1 MPAFRRTAV
10 NNAIYPGLRD
20 KVVFISGGASGI
32 GESIVRHFS
41 GQGCKVGFVDIA
53 DDAASALIADLGPEA
68 RLHYE
73 HCDVTDI
80 AALQRAIDAVR
91 QALGPITILVN
102 NAAHDQR
109 YTIDEVTPELWDNR
123 LAINVRHQFFAA
135 QAIYPDMK
143 AAGGGAIINYSSS
156 AWLTGAANLAAYST
170 AKAGVLGLT
179 KSLARDLGPYNIR
192 VNAIIPGWI
201 MTQRQLDLWL
211 TPEAEKNLMARQC
224 LKHKLHPADCAR
236 MTLFLASEDASG
248 ITSQSFVVDGGR
260 L

>member
-1 MPAFRRTAV
+1 MK
-10 NNAIYPGLRD
+10 NAIYPSLKD

-32 GESIVRHFS
+32 GESIVRHFAE
-41 GQGCKVGFVDIA
+41 QGSKVGFIDIN
-53 DDAASALIADLGPEA
+53 DDAAKALIADIGPKA
-68 RLHYE
+68 TLHYE

-80 AALQRAIDAVR
+80 AALKRAIDAVR
-91 QALGPITILVN
+91 KALGPINILVN

-109 YTIDEVTPELWDNR
+109 HTIDEVTPEFWDNR
-123 LAINVRHQFFAA
+123 LSINVKHHFFAT

-179 KSLARDLGPYNIR
+179 KSLARDLGVHNIR
-192 VNAIIPGWI
+192 VNAVIPGWI
-201 MTQRQLDLWL
+201 MTKRQLDLWL
-211 TPEAEKNLMARQC
+211 TPEAEQNLMARQC
-224 LKHKLHPADCAR
+224 LKHKLYPADCAR
-236 MTLFLASEDASG
+236 MTLFLASDEASG
-248 ITSQSFVVDGGR
+248 LTSQSFIVDGGR

>member
-1 MPAFRRTAV
+1 MQ
-10 NNAIYPGLRD
+10 NAIYPSLKD

-32 GESIVRHFS
+32 GESIVRHFA

-53 DDAASALIADLGPEA
+53 DAAAKALIADIGAGA

-80 AALQRAIDAVR
+80 DELKRAIAAVR
-91 QALGPITILVN
+91 KALGPITILVN

-109 YTIDEVTPELWDNR
+109 HAIDDVTPEFWDNR
-123 LAINVRHQFFAA
+123 IAINVRHQFFAA

-143 AAGGGAIINYSSS
+143 AAGGGAIVNYSSS

-170 AKAGVLGLT
+170 SKAGVLGLT
-179 KSLARDLGPYNIR
+179 KSLARDLGVHNIR

-201 MTQRQLDLWL
+201 MTKRQLELWL
-211 TPEAEKNLMARQC
+211 TPEAEKNLMERQC
-224 LKHKLHPADCAR
+224 LKHKLMPADCAR
-236 MTLFLASEDASG
+236 MTLFLASDDASG
-248 ITSQSFVVDGGR
+248 LTSQNFVVDGGR

>member
-1 MPAFRRTAV
+1 V
-10 NNAIYPGLRD
+10 DNAIYPGLRD
-20 KVVFISGGASGI
+20 RVVFISGGASGI
-32 GESIVRHFS
+32 GESIVRHFA

-53 DDAASALIADLGPEA
+53 DAAARALIADLGPEV

-80 AALQRAIDAVR
+80 AALQRAIGAVR

-109 YTIDEVTPELWDNR
+109 YGIDEVTPELWDNR
-123 LAINVRHQFFAA
+123 LAVNIRHQFFAA
-135 QAIYPDMK
+135 QAVYPDMK

-156 AWLTGAANLAAYST
+156 AWMTGAVNLAAYST

-179 KSLARDLGPYNIR
+179 KSLARDLGAYNIR
-192 VNAIIPGWI
+192 VNAVIPAWI

-211 TPEAEKNLMARQC
+211 TPEAEQNLMARQC
-224 LKHKLHPADCAR
+224 LKHKLYPADCAR
-236 MTLFLASEDASG
+236 MTLFLASDEASG
-248 ITSQSFVVDGGR
+248 LTSQSFVVDGGR

>member
-1 MPAFRRTAV
+1 MT
-10 NNAIYPGLRD
+10 NAIYPGLKD

-32 GESIVRHFS
+32 GESIVRHFAE
-41 GQGCKVGFVDIA
+41 QGCKIGFVDIA
-53 DDAASALIADLGPEA
+53 DDAARTLIADIGPTV

-91 QALGPITILVN
+91 KALGPITILVN

-109 YTIDEVTPELWDNR
+109 HTIDEVTPEFWDDR
-123 LAINVRHQFFAA
+123 LAINLKHQFFAA

-156 AWLTGAANLAAYST
+156 AWMTATANLAAYST

-179 KSLARDLGPYNIR
+179 KSLARDLGVHNIR
-192 VNAIIPGWI
+192 VNAIVPGWI
-201 MTQRQLDLWL
+201 MTKRQIDLWL
-211 TPEAEKNLMARQC
+211 TPEAEENLMARQC
-224 LKHKLHPADCAR
+224 LKHKLYPADCAR
-236 MTLFLASEDASG
+236 MTLFLASDDASG
-248 ITSQSFVVDGGR
+248 LTSQSFIVDGGR

>member
-1 MPAFRRTAV
+1 MK
-10 NNAIYPGLRD
+10 NAIYPSLKD

-32 GESIVRHFS
+32 GESIVRHFAE
-41 GQGCKVGFVDIA
+41 QGCKVGFVDIA
-53 DDAASALIADLGPEA
+53 DDAATALIADIGPAA

-80 AALQRAIDAVR
+80 ATLKQAIDEVR
-91 QALGPITILVN
+91 KALGPITILVN

-109 YTIDEVTPELWDNR
+109 HTIDEVTPEFWDDR
-123 LAINVRHQFFAA
+123 LAVNLKHQFFAA

-156 AWLTGAANLAAYST
+156 AWMTGTADLAAYST

-179 KSLARDLGPYNIR
+179 KSLARDFGVHNIR
-192 VNAIIPGWI
+192 VNAVIPGWI
-201 MTQRQLDLWL
+201 MTRRQIDLWL
-211 TPEAEKNLMARQC
+211 TPEAEAGLMARQC
-224 LKHKLHPADCAR
+224 LKHKLYPADCAR
-236 MTLFLASEDASG
+236 MTLFLASDDASG
-248 ITSQSFVVDGGR
+248 LTSQSFIVDGGR

>member
-1 MPAFRRTAV
+1 V
-10 NNAIYPGLRD
+10 NNAIYPSLKD
-20 KVVFISGGASGI
+20 KVVLISGGASGI
-32 GESIVRHFS
+32 GESIVRHFAE
-41 GQGCKVGFVDIA
+41 QGCKVGFVDIA
-53 DDAASALIADLGPEA
+53 DDAAKALIADIGPTA

-109 YTIDEVTPELWDNR
+109 YTIDEVTPDLWDNR
-123 LAINVRHQFFAA
+123 LAVNVKHQFFAA
-135 QAIYPDMK
+135 QAVYPDMK

-156 AWLTGAANLAAYST
+156 AWMTGAANLAAYST

-179 KSLARDLGPYNIR
+179 KSLARDLGGYNIR
-192 VNAIIPGWI
+192 VNAVIPGWI

-211 TPEAEKNLMARQC
+211 TPEAEQNLMARQC
-224 LKHKLHPADCAR
+224 LKHKLYPADCAR
-236 MTLFLASEDASG
+236 MTLFLASDDASG
-248 ITSQSFVVDGGR
+248 LTSQSFIVDGGR

>member
-1 MPAFRRTAV
+1 M
-10 NNAIYPGLRD
+10 NNAIYPGLRE

-32 GESIVRHFS
+32 GESIVRHFAE
-41 GQGCKVGFVDIA
+41 QGCKVGFVDIA
-53 DDAASALIADLGPEA
+53 DDAARALIADIGPKA
-68 RLHYE
+68 TLHYE

-109 YTIDEVTPELWDNR
+109 HTIDEVTPEFWDDR
-123 LAINVRHQFFAA
+123 LAVNLKHQFFAA

-156 AWLTGAANLAAYST
+156 AWMTATANLSIYST

-179 KSLARDLGPYNIR
+179 KSLARDLGVHNIR
-192 VNAIIPGWI
+192 VNAVIPGWI
-201 MTQRQLDLWL
+201 MTQRQIDLWL
-211 TPEAEKNLMARQC
+211 TPEAEKNLMERQC
-224 LKHKLHPADCAR
+224 LKHKLYPADCAR
-236 MTLFLASEDASG
+236 MTLFLASDDASSL
-248 ITSQSFVVDGGR
+248 TSQSFIVDGGR

>member
-1 MPAFRRTAV
+1 MP
-10 NNAIYPGLRD
+10 NAIYPSLKD

-32 GESIVRHFS
+32 GELIVRHFAE
-41 GQGCKVGFVDIA
+41 QGCKVGFVDIA
-53 DDAASALIADLGPEA
+53 DDAARALIADIGPQA

-80 AALQRAIDAVR
+80 AALQRAIEAVR
-91 QALGPITILVN
+91 SALGPITILVN

-109 YTIDEVTPELWDNR
+109 HSIDEVTPELWDNR
-123 LAINVRHQFFAA
+123 LAVNVKHQFFAA

-170 AKAGVLGLT
+170 AKAGILGLT
-179 KSLARDLGPYNIR
+179 KSLARDLGAHNIR
-192 VNAIIPGWI
+192 VNAVIPGWI

-211 TPEAEKNLMARQC
+211 TPEAEANLMARQC
-224 LKHKLHPADCAR
+224 LKHKLDPADCAR
-236 MTLFLASEDASG
+236 MTLFLASDDASG
-248 ITSQSFVVDGGR
+248 LTSQSFVVDGGR

>member
-1 MPAFRRTAV
+1 MAYAQ
-10 NNAIYPGLRD
+10 YPSLKD

-32 GESIVRHFS
+32 GESIVRHFAE
-41 GQGCKVGFVDIA
+41 QGAKIGFIDIA
-53 DDAASALIADLGPEA
+53 DDAAKALIADIGPA
-68 RLHYE
+68 AKVHYE

-80 AALQRAIDAVR
+80 AALKSAIAKVR
-91 QALGPITILVN
+91 KALGQITVLVN

-109 YTIDEVTPELWDNR
+109 HKIDDVTPEFWDNR
-123 LAINVRHQFFAA
+123 IAVNVRHQFFAA

-143 AAGGGAIINYSSS
+143 AAGGGSIVNYSSS
-156 AWLTGAANLAAYST
+156 AWLTGAMDLAAYST

-179 KSLARDLGPYNIR
+179 KSLARDLGPHNIR

-201 MTQRQLDLWL
+201 MTKRQLDLWL
-211 TPEAEKNLMARQC
+211 TPEAEANLMARQC

-236 MTLFLASEDASG
+236 MTLFLASDDASG
-248 ITSQSFVVDGGR
+248 ITSQNFVVDGGR

>member
-1 MPAFRRTAV
+1 M
-10 NNAIYPGLRD
+10 NNAIYPGLRER
-20 KVVFISGGASGI
+20 VVFISGGASGI
-32 GESIVRHFS
+32 GESIVRHFA

-53 DDAASALIADLGPEA
+53 DDAARALIADLGPEA
-68 RLHYE
+68 RLHYV

-123 LAINVRHQFFAA
+123 LAVNVRHQFFAA
-135 QAIYPDMK
+135 QAVYPDMK

-156 AWLTGAANLAAYST
+156 AWMTGAANLVAYST

-179 KSLARDLGPYNIR
+179 KSLARDLGAYNIR
-192 VNAIIPGWI
+192 VNAVIPAWI

-211 TPEAEKNLMARQC
+211 TPEAEQNLMARQC
-224 LKHKLHPADCAR
+224 LKHKLYPADCAR
-236 MTLFLASEDASG
+236 MTLFLASDEASG
-248 ITSQSFVVDGGR
+248 LTSQSFVVDGGR

>member
-1 MPAFRRTAV
+1 MAYAQ
-10 NNAIYPGLRD
+10 YPSLKD

-32 GESIVRHFS
+32 GESIVRHFA
-41 GQGCKVGFVDIA
+41 GQGAKVGFIDIA
-53 DDAASALIADLGPEA
+53 DDAAKALIADIGPEA
-68 RLHYE
+68 TVHYE

-80 AALQRAIDAVR
+80 AALKVAIENVR
-91 QALGPITILVN
+91 KALGPITILVN

-109 YTIDEVTPELWDNR
+109 HKIDDVTPEFWDNR
-123 LAINVRHQFFAA
+123 IAVNVRHQFFAA

-143 AAGGGAIINYSSS
+143 AAGGGSIINYSSS
-156 AWLTGAANLAAYST
+156 AWLTGAVELAAYST

-179 KSLARDLGPYNIR
+179 KSLARDLGPHNIR